1 MELFGFQIKRKDKEL
16 PSFSPKEEN
25 DGAVVVS
32 AGGSSATYIDLDG
45 IVKTESELV
54 TKYRNTATAPEIDTA
69 IDEIVN
75 EIVDIE
81 QKNVVEIDIDDK
93 TVTSDKVR
101 KAITDEFKECKRLL
115 DFNNSCYEIVRR
127 WYVDGRLKYHV
138 ILDKAN
144 PAAGIQEL
152 RYIDPRKLRKVREV
166 VKDNPQKSDQMNK
179 TVSEYY
185 LYSEKG
191 FINKLP
197 YSTNQSVTSL
207 KIAKDSIIDVPS
219 GLTDVN
225 NTTVISY
232 LDKAIK
238 PLNQLR
244 TLEDASVIYTLA
256 RAPERRVWY
265 IDVGNLPKAKAEQ
278 QMQEIMKL
286 HKNRLV
292 YDQNTG
298 QISDQR
304 KFISMLEDYW
314 LPRRGESGKGT
325 EVSTLPGGQNM
336 GEMTQIEYF
345 KKKLYNSLNIPVQ
358 RFSEDN
364 VYSIGRGMQI
374 TRDEV
379 KFSKFIVRLRLKI
392 AQIFNQFLER
402 QLVLKKIITPEDW
415 LILKDTIS
423 YTWASNN
430 YFDELKEAEIL
441 NDRINNLNN
450 IQPLIGQFYSRKWVQ
465 KNILKQS
472 EEMIEEM
479 QQEMKEEQEEEIQNN
494 MNEPENQ
501 DSNSENQDS
510 NSEDDTDS
518 TDDRVARLHQ
528 AKVTFDKLKDKED
541 KNPTELHSFMSAAQT
556 LAKNKADKPSRKIA

>member
-1 MELFGFQIKRKDKEL
+1 L

-32 AGGSSATYIDLDG
+32 AGGSSATYVDLDG

-54 TKYRNTATAPEIDTA
+54 TKYRNAVTAPELDSA
-69 IDEIVN
+69 VDEIVN
-75 EIVDIE
+75 EIADID
-81 QKNVVEIDIDDK
+81 QDDVVEINIDDS
-93 TVTSDKVR
+93 VVPSEKVR

-115 DFNNSCYEIVRR
+115 DFNNSCYDLIRR
-127 WYVDGRLKYHV
+127 WYIDGRLKYHV
-138 ILDKAN
+138 IIDKTNASS
-144 PAAGIQEL
+144 GIQEL

-166 VKDNPQKSDQMNK
+166 VKDNPQKQDQMNK
-179 TVSEYY
+179 TVNEYY
-185 LYSEKG
+185 LYSERG
-191 FINKLP
+191 FINKTP
-197 YSTNQSVTSL
+197 YTSNQSVTSL

-225 NTTVISY
+225 NSTVLSF
-232 LDKAIK
+232 LDKALK

-314 LPRRGESGKGT
+314 LPRRGETGKGT

-336 GEMTQIEYF
+336 GEMAQIEYF
-345 KKKLYNSLNIPVQ
+345 KKKLYNSLNIPAQ
-358 RFSEDN
+358 RFSEDS
-364 VYSIGRGMQI
+364 VYSIGRATQI

-379 KFSKFIVRLRLKI
+379 KFSKFIVRLRLKLS
-392 AQIFNQFLER
+392 QLFNQFLER
-402 QLVLKKIITPEDW
+402 QLVLKNILTYEDW
-415 LILKDTIS
+415 LLIKDTIK
-423 YTWASNN
+423 YRWATNN

-441 NDRINNLNN
+441 NDRLNNLNN
-450 IQPLIGQFYSRKWVQ
+450 IQPLIGQFYSTKWVK

-472 EEMIEEM
+472 DEIIDEM
-479 QQEMKEEQEEEIQNN
+479 QQEMDL
-494 MNEPENQ
+494 ENQ
-501 DSNSENQDS
+501 QAEVEAQQQSSDVKNQPSAEAAGNDNSNVSG
-510 NSEDDTDS
+510 DDKIERS
-518 TDDRVARLHQ
+518 HQ
-528 AKVTFDKLKDKED
+528 AKTIYDQLKDKEN
-541 KNPTELHSFMSAAQT
+541 KNPEEMHSFLSAAQI
-556 LAKNKADKPSRKIA
+556 LARNTADRKSRKLG